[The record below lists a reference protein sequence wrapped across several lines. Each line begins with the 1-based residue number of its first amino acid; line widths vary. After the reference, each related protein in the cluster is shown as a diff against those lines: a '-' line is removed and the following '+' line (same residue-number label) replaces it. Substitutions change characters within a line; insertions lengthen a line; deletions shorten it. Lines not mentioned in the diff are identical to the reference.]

1 MTMIG
6 AVATG
11 VGRTGVEVGVEVEGT
26 APVLGRESLVGE
38 ARGAKSPGGGVRT
51 LTVADAGGR
60 RRPPLGACLLVYL
73 PSRRGAVVAA
83 VVVAVAVAVWG

>member
-11 VGRTGVEVGVEVEGT
+11 VERTGVGVEVGGT
-26 APVLGRESLVGE
+26 APVLGRESLAGE
-38 ARGAKSPGGGVRT
+38 DRGAKSPGGGVRT
-51 LTVADAGGR
+51 LAVADAGGR

-73 PSRRGAVVAA
+73 PSRLGVVA
-83 VVVAVAVAVWG
+83 VVVVVVVVVWG